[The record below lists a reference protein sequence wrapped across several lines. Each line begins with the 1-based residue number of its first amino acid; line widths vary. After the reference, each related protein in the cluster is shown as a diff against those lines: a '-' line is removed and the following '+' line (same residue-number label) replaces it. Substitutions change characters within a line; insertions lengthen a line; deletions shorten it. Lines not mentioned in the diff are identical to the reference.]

1 MGKLLWKSFW
11 HSLVK
16 LLLFSL
22 LLPKCLWNEYSHL
35 TILDFYCP
43 PSSLWYFS
51 IDVFFSLSKCF
62 YSHLPDKWACQ
73 KPIPSCLLNYLS
85 INVSVYFCMCLLYP
99 FIDICL
105 LLRDYPHCLNNRYT
119 YILVYQSGENNQKY
133 LVICFS
139 VS

>member
-22 LLPKCLWNEYSHL
+22 LLPKYLWNEYSHL

-73 KPIPSCLLNYLS
+73 KPIPSCLLNYFS
-85 INVSVYFCMCLLYP
+85 IYVFVYFCMFP
-99 FIDICL
+99 FIGVPL
-105 LLRDYPHCLNNRYT
+105 LGPWDYPDCLNNRYT
-119 YILVYQSGENNQKY
+119 YLFIKQVRIIRN
-133 LVICFS
+133 I
-139 VS
+139 